1 MMRLAGVFCVL
12 AVFSASLSTAG
23 VNTAQSQR
31 ESAIR
36 VPFRL
41 DRSKVII
48 PTSVN
53 GSAPLNLILDTG
65 MRFDGVY
72 LFHAEFA
79 DQMDTTGAAEYLV
92 PGAGSGE
99 PTVNLMIENGTL
111 TFGTMSVDSQRILIS
126 KSTHTQSFPTDGVIG
141 WNLFG
146 HYVVEIDYDSSMI
159 FLHDTLAFRADSTW
173 TEVSVVMKKDL
184 PFLEVEL
191 EVVAGET
198 VPITV
203 YVDLASSDA
212 LELLVSDSQVF
223 SMPDNLTEQYL
234 GTGLSGDIYGHRGRI
249 ERLSL
254 AGHDFCR
261 VGTAFALAEVRSKQ
275 EGADGILGNELL
287 RRFNLI
293 FDYPR
298 SRMLFKS
305 NSHTNEPFD

>member
-1 MMRLAGVFCVL
+1 MMPIAGLFCALVVFI
-12 AVFSASLSTAG
+12 ASLSAAG
-23 VNTAQSQR
+23 GNPAHSQR

-41 DRSKVII
+41 ERSKVII

-53 GSAPLNLILDTG
+53 GSSPLDLILDTG

-99 PTVNLMIENGTL
+99 PTVNIMIENGTL
-111 TFGTMSVDSQRILIS
+111 NFGTMSVNSQRILIS
-126 KSTHTQSFPTDGVIG
+126 KSPHTQSFPTDGVIG

-146 HYVVEIDYDSSMI
+146 HYVVEVDYDSSMI
-159 FLHDTLAFRADSTW
+159 FLYDTLAFRADSTW

-184 PFLEVEL
+184 PFLKAEL
-191 EVVAGET
+191 EAVAGDI

-223 SMPDNLTEQYL
+223 SMPEGLTEQYL
-234 GTGLSGDIYGHRGRI
+234 GTGLSGDIHGHRGRI

-254 AGHDFCR
+254 AGHDFHL
-261 VGTAFALAEVRSKQ
+261 VETAFAPAGVRSKQ
-275 EGADGILGNELL
+275 EGADGILGNDLL
-287 RRFNLI
+287 RRFNVI

-298 SRMLFKS
+298 SRMFFKS
-305 NSHTNEPFD
+305 NGHTNEPFD